1 MSAAP
6 TIFDVLRK
14 THREVEEL
22 FGDVQNAIH
31 TEQFDIAETLFQLV
45 SVKLV
50 SAMRAEHAVVYPRFA
65 RDANLVDE
73 IAQAL
78 REHDGIERMIDLI
91 RIGGLPRVEWCET
104 IGQLGTLVA
113 DHADCEECTLFP
125 LASLELTTDQLQEMA
140 RDFQDRVKQT
150 APIAGASITYELPQP
165 DPPPPVIVTFK
176 PKRAA

>member
-1 MSAAP
+1 MSAP

-31 TEQFDIAETLFQLV
+31 TQQIDLAETLFQLL

-65 RDANLVDE
+65 RDAKLGAE
-73 IAQAL
+73 TEQAL
-78 REHDGIERMIDLI
+78 LEHDGIERMIDWI
-91 RIGGLPRVEWCET
+91 RVGGLPQDEWCEAVVK
-104 IGQLGTLVA
+104 LGTLVA

-125 LASLELTTDQLQEMA
+125 LASLELTTDQLQEIGL
-140 RDFQDRVKQT
+140 DFQQRMTQT
-150 APIAGASITYELPQP
+150 TPVAGASITYELTPAE
-165 DPPPPVIVTFK
+165 PPPPVIVTFK
-176 PKRAA
+176 PKKAA

>member
-1 MSAAP
+1 MSHAP

-31 TEQFDIAETLFQLV
+31 IEQFGLAETLFQLV

-65 RDANLVDE
+65 RDGQLVDDV
-73 IAQAL
+73 AQAL
-78 REHDGIERMIDLI
+78 REHDGIERMIDLL
-91 RIGGLPRVEWCET
+91 RVGGLSRDEWCET
-104 IGQLGTLVA
+104 VAQLGTLVA

-125 LASLELTTDQLQEMA
+125 LASLALTTPQLQEIA
-140 RDFQDRVKQT
+140 RDYQQRVVQT
-150 APIAGASITYELPQP
+150 TPIAGASITYELPQP
-165 DPPPPVIVTFK
+165 EPPAPLIVTFK
-176 PKRAA
+176 PKHAA

>member
-1 MSAAP
+1 MSAP

-31 TEQFDIAETLFQLV
+31 TQQFDIAETLFQLV

-65 RDANLVDE
+65 RDAKLHVE
-73 IAQAL
+73 TEQAL
-78 REHDGIERMIDLI
+78 LEHDGIERMIDWI
-91 RIGGLPRVEWCET
+91 RVGGLPQDEWCET
-104 IGQLGTLVA
+104 VAKLGTLVA

-125 LASLELTTDQLQEMA
+125 LASLEMSTAQLQDIGKDFVERMA
-140 RDFQDRVKQT
+140 QT
-150 APIAGASITYELPQP
+150 TPVAGASITYEIRPTE
-165 DPPPPVIVTFK
+165 PPPPVIVTFK
-176 PKRAA
+176 PKHAA